1 MDVLTVLLQAEKE
14 YYDAIRTAVKD
25 AEIYSEGSRE
35 KQRLYKEVL
44 KEEWERF
51 EEEENEN
58 LQNALFEA
66 EQRLAQE
73 TEQKK
78 ELLRT
83 CQKNKADQISER
95 LKKEVLQSY
104 GYIRNGK
111 IEADLS
117 GGGA

>member
-1 MDVLTVLLQAEKE
+1 MDVLALLLQAEKE
-14 YYDAIRTAVKD
+14 YYDALKTAAIE
-25 AEIYSEGSRE
+25 AEIYSEGCRE

-51 EEEENEN
+51 EEAENER

-66 EQRLAQE
+66 EQRLGQE
-73 TEQKK
+73 TEEKK
-78 ELLRT
+78 ELLKT
-83 CQKNKADQISER
+83 CQKNKADLISER

-104 GYIRNGK
+104 GNIRNGK

-117 GGGA
+117 GGGS